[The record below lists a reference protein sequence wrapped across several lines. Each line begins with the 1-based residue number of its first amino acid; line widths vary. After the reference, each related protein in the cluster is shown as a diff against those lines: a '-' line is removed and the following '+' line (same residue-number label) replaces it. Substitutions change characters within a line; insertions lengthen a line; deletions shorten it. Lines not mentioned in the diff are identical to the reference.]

1 MIKYKASTWKSTIE
15 SVEVVKETEK
25 FVVLALNNAF
35 GTGTRREAKVSD
47 YYRYFDSW
55 SEAHQYHVDRLTSSI
70 AATKEKLEQL
80 SNDLSSTTKMVPPPV
95 SAEEAV

>member
-1 MIKYKASTWKSTIE
+1 MIKYKVRKWKSTIE

-35 GTGTRREAKVSD
+35 GTGTRRESKVSD

-55 SEAHQYHVDRLTSSI
+55 GEAHQYHIDRLTSSI
-70 AATKEKLEQL
+70 AATEAKLKQL
-80 SNDLSSTTKMVPPPV
+80 KDELSLTTVMVPPSV
-95 SAEEAV
+95 SAEDV